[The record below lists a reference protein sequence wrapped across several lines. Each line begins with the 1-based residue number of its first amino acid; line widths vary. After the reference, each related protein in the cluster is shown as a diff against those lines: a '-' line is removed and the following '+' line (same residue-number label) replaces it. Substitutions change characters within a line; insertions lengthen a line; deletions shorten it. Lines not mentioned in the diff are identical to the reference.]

1 MRMILYILG
10 CLLLLGAA
18 CYVGSMFFDP
28 LWVGIGAVVILGLSL
43 MGAAR
48 IGSRRT
54 IVDDTGSTT
63 VINKVD

>member
-1 MRMILYILG
+1 MRIILYILG

-18 CYVGSMFFDP
+18 CYVASFYLDP
-28 LWVGIGAVVILGLSL
+28 VWVGVIGMVILGLGL

-48 IGSRRT
+48 VGSRRV
-54 IVDDTGSTT
+54 IGDGTGTST

>member
-18 CYVGSMFFDP
+18 CYVGLMFFDP

-48 IGSRRT
+48 VGGRRIIT
-54 IVDDTGSTT
+54 DDTGATT

>member
-28 LWVGIGAVVILGLSL
+28 LWVGVGAVVILGLSL

-48 IGSRRT
+48 VGTRRV
-54 IVDDTGSTT
+54 IADDRATT